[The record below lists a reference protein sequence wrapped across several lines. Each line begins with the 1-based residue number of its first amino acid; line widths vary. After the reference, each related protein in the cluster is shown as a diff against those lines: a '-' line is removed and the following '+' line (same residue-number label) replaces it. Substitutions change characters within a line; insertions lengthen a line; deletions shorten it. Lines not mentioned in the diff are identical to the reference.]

1 MKFEAFAELYAAC
14 EPMRKTVSVIDTHET
29 AVLTCTSLLSEAIQ
43 YYQEIQPDIPI
54 FILID
59 WDGKTSQKEIKAIL
73 QSFSLKITVYPYT
86 KKDSIPQKKYCLYT
100 KNTLEYW
107 RKDGL
112 LFLYQQ
118 CLQKDFPREIFISE
132 NSYRQ
137 FGKAASY
144 ASYIKKRLPEA
155 FVIYQNLA
163 DDESRQTYL
172 QLLKAFAAG
181 NPDYLPFSLYPQYR
195 HPQVCANSEDTIII
209 DGGVLNGITCIEFLE
224 QGSAKTKVL
233 GFEPVPSLYAKC
245 QEKVKKYPNITMVPY
260 ALWDKDDTFY
270 IENMPMGGSRVVT
283 EKTANSETCRCISLD
298 SYYAK
303 NTLQDCSLIKLDIE
317 GAEPQCLQG
326 AKETIAKYT
335 PKLHI
340 SIYHG
345 IEQFFDIP
353 LYLLSSYPHY
363 TFYLG
368 HHSVWFFES
377 ILYAKKNG

>member
-1 MKFEAFAELYAAC
+1 MKFEEFAELYAAYK
-14 EPMRKTVSVIDTHET
+14 PMRKTVSTIDTHET
-29 AVLTCTSLLSEAIQ
+29 AVLTCTDLLSEAIQ
-43 YYQEIQPDIPI
+43 YYQEIQQDIPT
-54 FILID
+54 FILLD
-59 WDGKTSQKEIKAIL
+59 WDGKTSFKEIKNIL
-73 QSFSLKITVYPYT
+73 QNFSFKITVYPYT
-86 KKDSIPQKKYCLYT
+86 KKDSIPQKRYCLYA
-100 KNTLEYW
+100 KNALEYW

-118 CLQKDFPREIFISE
+118 CLQKNFPREIFISE
-132 NSYRQ
+132 NSYRL
-137 FGKAASY
+137 FGKPASY
-144 ASYIKKRLPEA
+144 ASYIQKRLPEA

-163 DDESRQTYL
+163 DDESKNTYI

-195 HPQVCANSEDTIII
+195 HPLVRTAPEDRIII
-209 DGGVLNGITCIEFLE
+209 DGGVLNGMTCIEFLE
-224 QGSAKTKVL
+224 QGSAKTKVF
-233 GFEPVPSLYAKC
+233 GFEPVPSLYTKC

-260 ALWDKDDTFY
+260 ALWDKEDTFY

-283 EKTANSETCRCISLD
+283 EKTAGSETCHCISLD

-303 NTLQDCSLIKLDIE
+303 NNLHDCSLLKLDIE

-326 AKETIAKYT
+326 AKETITKYK
-335 PKLHI
+335 PKLQI

-345 IEQFFDIP
+345 IDQFFDIP

-377 ILYAKKNG
+377 ILYAKA

>member
-1 MKFEAFAELYAAC
+1 M
-14 EPMRKTVSVIDTHET
+14 
-29 AVLTCTSLLSEAIQ
+29 
-43 YYQEIQPDIPI
+43 
-54 FILID
+54 
-59 WDGKTSQKEIKAIL
+59 
-73 QSFSLKITVYPYT
+73 
-86 KKDSIPQKKYCLYT
+86 
-100 KNTLEYW
+100 
-107 RKDGL
+107 
-112 LFLYQQ
+112 
-118 CLQKDFPREIFISE
+118 
-132 NSYRQ
+132 
-137 FGKAASY
+137 
-144 ASYIKKRLPEA
+144 
-155 FVIYQNLA
+155 
-163 DDESRQTYL
+163 
-172 QLLKAFAAG
+172 
-181 NPDYLPFSLYPQYR
+181 
-195 HPQVCANSEDTIII
+195 
-209 DGGVLNGITCIEFLE
+209 
-224 QGSAKTKVL
+224 